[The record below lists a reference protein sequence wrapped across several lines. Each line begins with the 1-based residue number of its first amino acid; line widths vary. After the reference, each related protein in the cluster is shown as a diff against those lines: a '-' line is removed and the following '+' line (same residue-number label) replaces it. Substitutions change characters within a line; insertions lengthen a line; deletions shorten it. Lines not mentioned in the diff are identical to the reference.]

1 MPIGIVLV
9 EPRHPINVGYV
20 ARIMKNFGF
29 SKLFLVDP
37 IFDPEEARRFAMH
50 GHGILESAIA
60 TDFQQLRRDSRLL
73 IGTTA
78 LRSSRRLNVL
88 RDAISAVHLAD
99 IIDDLPKKDNIL
111 VVIGREASG
120 LTNYELRMCDIV
132 VAIETGTEYNTM
144 NISHA
149 LTIIL
154 YEITK
159 CGLQNSNI
167 SVSVKSPRIAC
178 RSETD
183 LLIAYATNAA
193 DLAGYDVHKRPLL
206 DSAFKRLIAKSN
218 PTSKEVMLMVSL
230 FRKIILKMDR
240 S

>member
-1 MPIGIVLV
+1 
-9 EPRHPINVGYV
+9 
-20 ARIMKNFGF
+20 
-29 SKLFLVDP
+29 
-37 IFDPEEARRFAMH
+37 
-50 GHGILESAIA
+50 
-60 TDFQQLRRDSRLL
+60 
-73 IGTTA
+73 
-78 LRSSRRLNVL
+78 
-88 RDAISAVHLAD
+88 
-99 IIDDLPKKDNIL
+99 
-111 VVIGREASG
+111 
-120 LTNYELRMCDIV
+120 MCDIV

-159 CGLQNSNI
+159 RGLQNSNI
-167 SVSVKSPRIAC
+167 LVSVKSPRIAC

-193 DLAGYDVHKRPLL
+193 ELAGYDVHKRPLF
-206 DSAFKRLIAKSN
+206 DSAFRRLIAKSN

-240 S
+240 R

>member
-78 LRSSRRLNVL
+78 LRSSTRLNVL

-111 VVIGREASG
+111 VVLGREASG

-159 CGLQNSNI
+159 CGLQNPNI

-240 S
+240 R

>member
-29 SKLFLVDP
+29 SKLYLVDP
-37 IFDPEEARRFAMH
+37 VFDPEEARRFAMH

-60 TDFQQLRRDSRLL
+60 TNLQQLRHNSRLL
-73 IGTTA
+73 VGTTS

-99 IIDDLPKKDNIL
+99 IIDDLPKKDNIHIVL
-111 VVIGREASG
+111 GREASG

-132 VAIETGTEYNTM
+132 VTIETGTEYNTM

-159 CGLQNSNI
+159 RGLQNSNDVVP
-167 SVSVKSPRIAC
+167 SKSPRIAC

-183 LLIAYATNAA
+183 LLIAYSTNAA
-193 DLAGYDVHKRPLL
+193 EIAGYDIHKRSLL

-230 FRKIILKMDR
+230 FRKVILKMDR
-240 S
+240 R